1 MGSEFCRLSFGVVIQ
16 SVRFAAV
23 VAGEKNLENAHLA
36 LTGDL
41 AERFGQRQGDKFK
54 FLGE

>member
-1 MGSEFCRLSFGVVIQ
+1 MLISSVIL
-16 SVRFAAV
+16 AAV
-23 VAGEKNLENAHLA
+23 VTGEKSLENAHLA

-41 AERFGQRQGDKFK
+41 AERFGQRQVEKFK

>member
-1 MGSEFCRLSFGVVIQ
+1 MWFAHLAVVG
-16 SVRFAAV
+16 
-23 VAGEKNLENAHLA
+23 VAGEKKLENAHLA